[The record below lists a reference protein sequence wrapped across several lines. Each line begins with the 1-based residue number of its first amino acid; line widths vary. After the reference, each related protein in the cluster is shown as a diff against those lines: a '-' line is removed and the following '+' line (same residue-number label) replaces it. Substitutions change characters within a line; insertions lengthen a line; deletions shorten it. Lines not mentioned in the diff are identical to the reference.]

1 MTTETAKSIAD
12 AYGWQRG
19 LGHSCVATPHC
30 RIVANPAHPDVWD
43 ANHADR
49 ITARTPDEIE
59 AVLAAMDHHLP
70 HTSWRVAHTDGFTPD
85 PFLARLAFEGFEERP
100 VILQMALQG
109 DVTDRGA
116 DIAMRPVATDA
127 DWDLLQHLV
136 ILDQA
141 EGRKT
146 GDLALSRAF
155 AASWVAANR
164 AKGADY
170 PYCLVMRDGEA
181 VAYGACAVAP
191 NGVGMIDDLFTLPF
205 ARRTGIATGLIAAFV
220 DRLRAAGCET
230 IFLGALATEP
240 PRRLYARLGFRPVAL
255 ARSWVRDTRVPT

>member
-1 MTTETAKSIAD
+1 MKTETAKAIAD
-12 AYGWQRG
+12 AYGWQRS
-19 LGHSCVATPHC
+19 LGHAGVATPHC
-30 RIVANPAHPDVWD
+30 HIVANPAHPDVWD

-49 ITARTPDEIE
+49 ITARTEDEIE
-59 AVLAAMDHHLP
+59 AVFAAMDHHLA
-70 HTSWRVAHTDGFTPD
+70 HTPWRVAHTDGFTPD

-109 DVTDRGA
+109 DLTDRGA
-116 DIAMRPVATDA
+116 KIAPRPVVSDA

-146 GDLALSRAF
+146 GDLDLSQTF

-170 PYCLVMRDGEA
+170 PYSLVLRDGTA
-181 VAYGACAVAP
+181 VAYGACAAAP
-191 NGVGMIDDLFTLPF
+191 NGVGMIDDLFTLPS
-205 ARRTGIATGLIAAFV
+205 ARRTGIATALIAACV
-220 DRLRAAGCET
+220 DRLRAAGCRT
-230 IFLGALATEP
+230 IFLGALATER
-240 PRRLYARLGFRPVAL
+240 PRRLYARLGFQPVGL
-255 ARSWVRDTRVPT
+255 ARSWVRDTRVSP